1 MYGGTVPKPVGRRDG
16 PYRAKQKSLRGF
28 TLIELLVVISIIAL
42 LMVILLPALQRVRK
56 QARAV
61 LCQSNLKQWGMSL
74 NIYTED
80 HEGYLPGNMVGH
92 ESIWLIRGSSVTDD
106 RLDEPRILNPINMEK
121 LACCPMAVRPGSVE
135 FTSVSSRSSSSGSVS
150 VHIDGTV
157 GSTFEA
163 WQVIRPGPPFC
174 SSYGF
179 NQWLFESHFGAFNTF
194 ATGRYSYM
202 REAGLNVF
210 PLKGRAKIP
219 ALLDSIYPWAQP
231 QERDRPPRI
240 CGVGSGMSCFCIDRH
255 NGYINGLFL
264 DWSVRKVGLKE
275 LWTLKWGS
283 EYDTANAWTKAG
295 GVQPEQWPEWMR
307 GFKDY

>member
-1 MYGGTVPKPVGRRDG
+1 MYCGSVPKSVGRRDG
-16 PYRAKQKSLRGF
+16 PNRAKQKSQGAF
-28 TLIELLVVISIIAL
+28 TLMELLVVISIVAL
-42 LMVILLPALQRVRK
+42 LMAILLPALQRVRK
-56 QARAV
+56 QAGAV

-80 HEGYLPGNMVGH
+80 HEGYLPANMVGH

-106 RLDEPRILNPINMEK
+106 SLDEPRILIPIDMQK
-121 LACCPMAVRPGSVE
+121 LTCCPMAVKPGSME

-157 GSTFEA
+157 GSTFES
-163 WQVIRPGPPFC
+163 WQVIRPGPPFR

-194 ATGRYSYM
+194 ATARYSYM
-202 REAGLNVF
+202 YEAGLNVF
-210 PLKGRAKIP
+210 PLKGRTKIP
-219 ALLDSIYPWAQP
+219 ALLDSTYPWAQP
-231 QERDRPPRI
+231 RERDRPPRI
-240 CGVGSGMSCFCIDRH
+240 NGMGSGMSCFCIDRH

-275 LWTLKWGS
+275 LWTLKWS
-283 EYDTANAWTKAG
+283 NEYDTANAWTRAG
-295 GVQPEQWPEWMR
+295 GVMPEDWPDWMQR
-307 GFKDY
+307 FKDY